1 MDQKGVKEGMM
12 KFNIC
17 TLGCKANQYDS
28 FVIKEMLKTEGFIPS
43 SKGKDSD
50 ICIINTC
57 TVTHRTDSQCRQ
69 EIRRIIRNNPDAIV
83 IVTGC
88 YAQVSPDDL
97 LMIEGIDFIVP
108 NTHRRSMTELIKK
121 GKQLHPVI
129 VGESSEEESF
139 FSGEIEIF
147 EEKTRAFLKIQD
159 GCNASCTFCI
169 IPKARGKSRSLPADD
184 AVSKIKR
191 LFRNHMEVVLTGIH
205 LGAYGWDLGKGDSL
219 YGLLKRCEVEGIN
232 GRIRLSSIEPEELS
246 SDLIH
251 YISRS
256 SFICNHL
263 HIPLQSGDDF
273 ILEKMGRPYRS
284 KYFADIV
291 YHLRDLDPSMSIGTD
306 VIVGFPGEGE
316 REFLNTY
323 ELIERLPIS
332 YIHVFPFSKRK
343 GTKAYSMPDQVDERI
358 VKKRVSMLIELGRM
372 KKNEFY
378 KLHAGKELEVIV
390 EREDGEGLYSGI
402 SRNYIPVLIK
412 SSRDIKGKRVI
423 VRGKELVD
431 GFLYSDFIEIL

>member
-1 MDQKGVKEGMM
+1 MM

-28 FVIKEMLKTEGFIPS
+28 FVIKEMLKAEVFIPS
-43 SKGKDSD
+43 SKGIDSD
-50 ICIINTC
+50 IFIINTC

-69 EIRRIIRNNPDAIV
+69 EIRKIIRNNPDAVV

-108 NTHRRSMTELIKK
+108 NTQRRFITELIRK
-121 GKQLHPVI
+121 GKQSHPVI
-129 VGESSEEESF
+129 VGGNGEEELF
-139 FSGEIEIF
+139 FSGDIEIF
-147 EEKTRAFLKIQD
+147 EGKTRAFLKIQD

-169 IPKARGKSRSLPADD
+169 IPRARGKSRSLPPDD
-184 AVSKIKR
+184 AILKIKR

-219 YGLLKRCEVEGIN
+219 YGLLKRCEIEGVK

-246 SDLIH
+246 PDLIH

-263 HIPLQSGDDF
+263 HIPLQSGDDS
-273 ILEKMGRPYRS
+273 ILERMGRPYRS

-316 REFLNTY
+316 REFLNTCK
-323 ELIERLPIS
+323 LIERLPIS

-358 VKKRVSMLIELGRM
+358 VKKRVSVLIELGRM
-372 KKNEFY
+372 KRSEFY
-378 KLHAGKELEVIV
+378 KFHIGKELEVII
-390 EREDGEGLYSGI
+390 EKGEGEGLYSGI

-412 SSRDIKGKRVI
+412 SNQDIRGKTVI
-423 VRGKELVD
+423 VRGKEVVD
-431 GFLYSDFIEIL
+431 GFLYSDLIEIL